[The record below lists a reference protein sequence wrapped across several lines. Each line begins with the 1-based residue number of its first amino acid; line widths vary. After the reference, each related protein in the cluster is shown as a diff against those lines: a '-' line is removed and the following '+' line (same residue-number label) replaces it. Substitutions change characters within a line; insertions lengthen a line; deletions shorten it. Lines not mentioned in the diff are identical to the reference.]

1 MIYLVTTTVSA
12 LVLLNLY
19 ASWKVLRDGFSTRT
33 QKLLQLGF
41 VWFLPIIGPVIAVS
55 LVGGT
60 GHPTVDLSNGKA
72 MEFEDYW
79 HSPLRSDDSN
89 TDHSCSS
96 DHSCD

>member
-1 MIYLVTTTVSA
+1 MIYLVTATVSA

-41 VWFLPIIGPVIAVS
+41 VWFLPIIGHVIAVS

-60 GHPTVDLSNGKA
+60 GHPTVDLADEKT
-72 MEFEDYW
+72 MESESFWHGSLGGEDTATD
-79 HSPLRSDDSN
+79 HSSSSDDS
-89 TDHSCSS
+89 
-96 DHSCD
+96 CD

>member
-1 MIYLVTTTVSA
+1 MIYLVTATVSA

-55 LVGGT
+55 LIGGT
-60 GHPTVDLSNGKA
+60 GHPTVDLADGKT
-72 MEFEDYW
+72 MGSESYGYSSLGGEDTA
-79 HSPLRSDDSN
+79 S
-89 TDHSCSS
+89 DHSSS